1 MCIRD
6 WFVYLTYYMKDEMKY
21 FHKMQGLSDEELQNE
36 YINQINSDKPYCI
49 VKSLIIQQVQRE
61 RA

>member
-1 MCIRD
+1 
-6 WFVYLTYYMKDEMKY
+6 MKGEMEY
-21 FHKMQGLSDEELQNE
+21 FHKMQELSDEELQNE